1 MNLFAYLDW
10 GMNKITRILTIR
22 HGQTVYNLEKRYA
35 GSIDIPLNETGIGDA
50 EKAATILKDYELD
63 IVITSKLKRAIQTAE
78 LLVAG
83 RNIHIIQNKLCN
95 ERNYGKMQGLNYIE
109 VEEIKPRIKYFKLN
123 NDFHSLNPP
132 NGETFPALRRRAK
145 LFSQFI
151 FQNYTGTNILVV
163 SSSAFMQQL
172 HGIFRGTDCMESLR
186 YEIHNLD
193 CATFTFN
200 GRKLIEEKTVSL
212 GSNSSVLF

>member
-1 MNLFAYLDW
+1 
-10 GMNKITRILTIR
+10 MNKTTRILTIR

-35 GSIDIPLNETGIGDA
+35 GSIDIPLNEKGIEDA
-50 EKAATILKDYELD
+50 ENAAFILKDYELD

-78 LLVAG
+78 RLIDG

-95 ERNYGKMQGLNYIE
+95 ERNYGKMQGLNYLE

-132 NGETFPALRRRAK
+132 DGETFPALRRRAK

-151 FQNYTGTNILVV
+151 FQNYIGSSILVV

-172 HGIFRGTDCMESLR
+172 HGIFRGTECMESLR
-186 YEIHNLD
+186 NDIHNLE
-193 CATFTFN
+193 CTTFTFN
-200 GRKLIEEKTVSL
+200 GRKLIEEMTVSL
-212 GSNSSVLF
+212 QRKNSASYSDRFL

>member
-1 MNLFAYLDW
+1 
-10 GMNKITRILTIR
+10 MNKVTKILTIR
-22 HGQTVYNLEKRYA
+22 HGQTLYNIEKRYA
-35 GSIDIPLNETGIGDA
+35 GSIDIPLT
-50 EKAATILKDYELD
+50 EKGLEDSENAAIILKDYELD
-63 IVITSKLKRAIQTAE
+63 VVITSKLQRAILTAE

-83 RNIHIIQNKLCN
+83 RNIPVIQNALCN

-132 NGETFPALRRRAK
+132 EGETFPVLRRRAK

-151 FQNYTGTNILVV
+151 FQNYIGANILVV

-172 HGIFRGTDCMESLR
+172 HGLFRATDCMESLR
-186 YEIHNLD
+186 NEIHNLE
-193 CATFTFN
+193 CTTFTFH
-200 GRKLIEEKTVSL
+200 GKKLIGEKTVSL
-212 GSNSSVLF
+212 QRNYSASYSNKFI

>member
-1 MNLFAYLDW
+1 
-10 GMNKITRILTIR
+10 MNKITRILTIR

-35 GSIDIPLNETGIGDA
+35 GSIDIPLNEKGIEDA
-50 EKAATILKDYELD
+50 ENASIKLKDYDFD
-63 IVITSKLKRAIQTAE
+63 IVITSNLKRAIQTAE
-78 LLVAG
+78 LLIAG

-109 VEEIKPRIKYFKLN
+109 VEEIKPRILYLKLN

-132 NGETFPALRRRAK
+132 HGETFPALRRRAK

-151 FQNYTGTNILVV
+151 FQNYTGSNTLVV

-172 HGIFRGTDCMESLR
+172 HGIFRGTNCMESLR
-186 YEIHNLD
+186 NEIHNLE
-193 CATFTFN
+193 CTTFTFN
-200 GRKLIEEKTVSL
+200 GRKLIEEMTVSL
-212 GSNSSVLF
+212 QRNNSASYYNKFL

>member
-1 MNLFAYLDW
+1 
-10 GMNKITRILTIR
+10 MNKITGILTIR

-35 GSIDIPLNETGIGDA
+35 GSIDIPLNEKGIEDA
-50 EKAATILKDYELD
+50 ENASLQLKDYDFD
-63 IVITSKLKRAIQTAE
+63 IVITSTLKRAIQTAE
-78 LLVAG
+78 LLIAG
-83 RNIHIIQNKLCN
+83 RKIPVIHNKLCD

-151 FQNYTGTNILVV
+151 FQNYTGSNILVV

-172 HGIFRGTDCMESLR
+172 HGIFRGTNCMESLR
-186 YEIHNLD
+186 NEIHNLG
-193 CATFTFN
+193 CTTFTFN
-200 GRKLIEEKTVSL
+200 GRKLIEEMTL
-212 GSNSSVLF
+212 ILRRNNSDLV

>member
-1 MNLFAYLDW
+1 
-10 GMNKITRILTIR
+10 MNKITRVLTIR

-35 GSIDIPLNETGIGDA
+35 GSIDVPLNEKGIEDA
-50 EKAATILKDYELD
+50 KNAAIILKDYDFD
-63 IVITSKLKRAIQTAE
+63 IVITSKLKRAILTAE

-132 NGETFPALRRRAK
+132 NGETFPALRRRTK

-151 FQNYTGTNILVV
+151 FENYIGSNILVV

-186 YEIHNLD
+186 NDIHNLE
-193 CATFTFN
+193 CTTFTFD
-200 GRKLIEEKTVSL
+200 GKKLIEEMTVSL
-212 GSNSSVLF
+212 QRISSVSESDKFL

>member
-1 MNLFAYLDW
+1 
-10 GMNKITRILTIR
+10 MNKTTRILTIR

-35 GSIDIPLNETGIGDA
+35 GSIDIPLNEKGIEDA
-50 EKAATILKDYELD
+50 ENAAFILKDYELD

-78 LLVAG
+78 RLIDG

-95 ERNYGKMQGLNYIE
+95 ERNYGKMQGLNYLE

-132 NGETFPALRRRAK
+132 DGETFPALRRRAK

-151 FQNYTGTNILVV
+151 FQNYIGSSILVV

-186 YEIHNLD
+186 NDIHNLE
-193 CATFTFN
+193 CTTFTFN
-200 GRKLIEEKTVSL
+200 GRKLIEEMTVSL
-212 GSNSSVLF
+212 DRKNSASYSDRFL

>member
-1 MNLFAYLDW
+1 
-10 GMNKITRILTIR
+10 MNKITRILTIR
-22 HGQTVYNLEKRYA
+22 HGQTVYNIEKRYA
-35 GSIDIPLNETGIGDA
+35 GSIDIPLNETGIEDA
-50 EKAATILKDYELD
+50 KKAAIILKDYELD
-63 IVITSKLKRAIQTAE
+63 IVITSKLKRAIHTAE
-78 LLVAG
+78 LLVDG

-132 NGETFPALRRRAK
+132 YGETFPVLKRRAK

-151 FQNYTGTNILVV
+151 FQNYNGSNILVV

-172 HGIFRGTDCMESLR
+172 HGIFRRTNCMESLR
-186 YEIHNLD
+186 NEIHNLE
-193 CATFTFN
+193 CTTFTFN

-212 GSNSSVLF
+212 RQNNSIMQPTF

>member
-1 MNLFAYLDW
+1 
-10 GMNKITRILTIR
+10 MNKTTRILTIR

-35 GSIDIPLNETGIGDA
+35 GSIDIPLNEKGIEDA
-50 EKAATILKDYELD
+50 ENAAFILKDYELD

-78 LLVAG
+78 RLIDG

-95 ERNYGKMQGLNYIE
+95 ERNYGMMQGLNYIE

-132 NGETFPALRRRAK
+132 DGETFPALRRRAK

-151 FQNYTGTNILVV
+151 FQNYIGSSILVV

-186 YEIHNLD
+186 NDIHNLE
-193 CATFTFN
+193 CTTFTFN
-200 GRKLIEEKTVSL
+200 GRKLIEEMTVSL
-212 GSNSSVLF
+212 QRKNSASYSDRFL

>member
-1 MNLFAYLDW
+1 
-10 GMNKITRILTIR
+10 MNKITRILTIR

-35 GSIDIPLNETGIGDA
+35 GSIDIPLNEKGIEDA
-50 EKAATILKDYELD
+50 ENAAIILKDYELD

-78 LLVAG
+78 LLIAG

-95 ERNYGKMQGLNYIE
+95 ERNYGTMQGLNYIE
-109 VEEIKPRIKYFKLN
+109 VEEIKPRILYLKLN

-132 NGETFPALRRRAK
+132 TGETFPALRRRAK

-151 FQNYTGTNILVV
+151 FQNYIGSRILVV

-172 HGIFRGTDCMESLR
+172 HGIFRGTNCMESLR
-186 YEIHNLD
+186 NEIHNLE
-193 CATFTFN
+193 CTTFTFN
-200 GRKLIEEKTVSL
+200 GRKLIEEMTVSL
-212 GSNSSVLF
+212 HRNNSASYYNKFL

>member
-1 MNLFAYLDW
+1 
-10 GMNKITRILTIR
+10 MNKTTRILTIR

-35 GSIDIPLNETGIGDA
+35 GSIDIPLNEKGIEDA
-50 EKAATILKDYELD
+50 ENAAFILKDYELD

-78 LLVAG
+78 RLIDG

-95 ERNYGKMQGLNYIE
+95 ERNYGMMQGLNYIE

-132 NGETFPALRRRAK
+132 DGETFPALRRRAK

-151 FQNYTGTNILVV
+151 FQNYIGSSILVV

-172 HGIFRGTDCMESLR
+172 HGIFRGTECMESLR
-186 YEIHNLD
+186 NDIHNLE
-193 CATFTFN
+193 CTTFTFN
-200 GRKLIEEKTVSL
+200 GRKLIEEMTVSL
-212 GSNSSVLF
+212 QRKNSASYSDRFL

>member
-1 MNLFAYLDW
+1 
-10 GMNKITRILTIR
+10 MNKTTRILTIR

-35 GSIDIPLNETGIGDA
+35 GSIDIPLNEKGIEDA
-50 EKAATILKDYELD
+50 ENAAYILKDYELD

-78 LLVAG
+78 RLIDG

-95 ERNYGKMQGLNYIE
+95 ERNYGKMQGLNYLE

-132 NGETFPALRRRAK
+132 DGETFPALRRRAK

-151 FQNYTGTNILVV
+151 FQNYIGSSILVV

-172 HGIFRGTDCMESLR
+172 HGIFRGTECMESLR
-186 YEIHNLD
+186 NDIHNLE
-193 CATFTFN
+193 CTTFTFN
-200 GRKLIEEKTVSL
+200 GRKLIEEMTVSL
-212 GSNSSVLF
+212 QRKNSASYSDRFL